1 MKCFAF
7 YYYSSYIDESIDN
20 DESDDQKPKR
30 SIGRDYAPVFF
41 ILGIVFVFI
50 LIALVNIL
58 YKQYQLRKRRKN
70 DSVYSPVFT
79 ANEFN
84 LN

>member
-7 YYYSSYIDESIDN
+7 YFYSSYIDESIDD
-20 DESDDQKPKR
+20 DELDDQKPNR

-41 ILGIVFVFI
+41 ILGIVFAFI
-50 LIALVNIL
+50 LLALVNIL
-58 YKQYQLRKRRKN
+58 YKQYQIRKRQTN
-70 DSVYSPVFT
+70 DSIYSPVST